1 MESKIKVLVVKPM
14 KEPFVKEIENRLRPM
29 QDEVKGNIEILYPYD
44 DPVAL
49 VCNDEGKLMRMSLNR
64 ALRMDG
70 RIYDIISGTFL
81 VVAIDPTSG
90 EFLSLSE
97 EMQEKYTKLFH
108 YPESF
113 IVVDGKLV
121 AMTSEGM
128 ETVPDVDVVDMQ
140 ELEEESSEEE
150 SNEEEPNDD

>member
-1 MESKIKVLVVKPM
+1 MESKITVLVVRPM
-14 KEPFVKEIENRLRPM
+14 QEPFVKEIENSLRPM
-29 QDEVKGNIEILYPYD
+29 QEEVKGNIEVIYPYD

-49 VCNDEGKLMRMSLNR
+49 VCNDEGKLMGMSLNR

-90 EFLSLSE
+90 EFLPLSK

-113 IVVDGKLV
+113 IMVDGKLV

-128 ETVPDVDVVDMQ
+128 EAVPDVNLANVS
-140 ELEEESSEEE
+140 ELEEKTGEEE
-150 SNEEEPNDD
+150 HNND